1 MNWSLAFEPLIS
13 WPLLGLVLAPLLLLA
28 LVGLWFRQRGAVFR
42 FAALL
47 ALGAALLN
55 PVALDEEREAL
66 KSVVVVVV
74 DRSQS
79 QDIGERTKQTDEALA
94 GLQQRLGRFKQFD
107 VRVVEAGKSEAAE
120 ERTETRLFGALESA
134 FRDVPPSRIGGA
146 IMITDGEV
154 HDAPAGTPDFHAPLH
169 ALITGNDQEKDRRI
183 RFENAPRFGLVGKPL
198 EMTYRVIGTNNEA
211 GSVDVRVSVN
221 GEQVSVERATI
232 GQAMPL
238 QVTIPGAGRNIVE
251 LAIDPEPGELTD
263 TNNRAIALIDG
274 IRENLRVLLVSGEPH
289 AGERTWRNLLKSDAS
304 VDLVHFTIL
313 RPPEKQDG
321 TPINEL
327 SLIAFPTREL
337 FVEKI
342 KDFDLIIFDRYQHRD
357 VLPILYYDYIAEYVE
372 KGGALLIAA
381 GPEYAGES
389 SIARTPLM
397 SALPAMPTGEVVDKA
412 FYPRLTELGQRHP
425 VTRGLDG
432 SATEPPHWSRWFRTI
447 GVENPEGEA
456 VMKGADNRP
465 LLLLDRKGE
474 GRVGMFLSD
483 QGWLWARGFEG
494 GGPHVQLYRRIAHWL
509 MKEPELEEE
518 RLTADGRGMMLE
530 IRRQTMSDDPG
541 PAQTITPSGKAL
553 TVKLERA
560 EPGVFLGSIETNE
573 IGLYQVGNGDLKAL
587 AHVGPVNA
595 PEFTDVV
602 STEGR
607 LKAPAEATGGSV
619 RRLAPSSALGST
631 VGNLTGGVTLPSVV
645 PVRASGAA
653 SGNDWI
659 GLRTTDDS
667 VLKAVSRVPL
677 FGGFLGLGL
686 LLLAL
691 GSMWYREGR

>member
-1 MNWSLAFEPLIS
+1 MNYSISFEPLMS
-13 WPLLGLVLAPLLLLA
+13 WPLLAAILVPIAIIVLA
-28 LVGLWFRQRGAVFR
+28 GLWLRQRGAIFR
-42 FAALL
+42 CAALL
-47 ALGAALLN
+47 ALAAALIN
-55 PVALDEEREAL
+55 PVLLDEERDPL
-66 KSVVVVVV
+66 KSVVALIV

-79 QDIGERTKQTDEALA
+79 QDIGDRQSETSAALA
-94 GLQQRLGRFKQFD
+94 GLQERLARFKQFE
-107 VRVVEAGKSEAAE
+107 VRVIEAGRADAAD
-120 ERTETRLFGALESA
+120 ERAETRLFSALDGA
-134 FRDVPPSRIGGA
+134 FRDVPPSRIAGA
-146 IMITDGEV
+146 VMITDGQV
-154 HDAPAGTPDFHAPLH
+154 HDAPNSAKSFPAPLH
-169 ALITGNDQEKDRRI
+169 ALITGDEDERDRRI

-198 EMTYRVIGTNNEA
+198 EMTYRVLSANGE
-211 GSVDVRVSVN
+211 GGQVDVRVSIN
-221 GEQVSVERATI
+221 GQPVSTQRATI
-232 GQAMPL
+232 GVETQL
-238 QVTIPGAGRNIVE
+238 EIVIPGAGRNIVE
-251 LAIDPEPGELTD
+251 LAIDPAEGELTD
-263 TNNRAIALIDG
+263 TNNRAIAILDG

-342 KDFDLIIFDRYQHRD
+342 NDFDLIIFDRYQHRD

-381 GPEYAGES
+381 GPEYAGEQ

-397 SALPAMPTGEVVDKA
+397 SALPAMPTGQVIEQA

-432 SATEPPHWSRWFRTI
+432 SASEPPHWSRWFRLI
-447 GVENPEGEA
+447 GIDRPEGEA
-456 VMKGADNRP
+456 VMKGPDDRP

-474 GRVGMFLSD
+474 GRVGMLLSD

-494 GGPHVQLYRRIAHWL
+494 GGPHVALYRRIAHWL

-518 RLTADGRGMMLE
+518 RLTAGGRGMTLDVT
-530 IRRQTMSDDPG
+530 RQTMRDDPG
-541 PAQTITPSGKAL
+541 PALVITPSGKTLSVPLSASS
-553 TVKLERA
+553 
-560 EPGVFLGSIETNE
+560 PGVFTGSSEVDE
-573 IGLYQVGNGDLKAL
+573 IGLYQIGNGDLSAL

-595 PEFTDVV
+595 PEFADTISSEEVLRPV
-602 STEGR
+602 
-607 LKAPAEATGGSV
+607 AEESGGSV
-619 RRLAPSSALGST
+619 RRIAG
-631 VGNLTGGVTLPSVV
+631 LTGVSLPGIV
-645 PVRASGAA
+645 PVRGTSNASGT
-653 SGNDWI
+653 DWI
-659 GLRTTDDS
+659 GLRTTNDS
-667 VLKAVSRVPL
+667 VLKSVSRVPL
-677 FGGFLGLGL
+677 FGGFFGLGL

>member
-1 MNWSLAFEPLIS
+1 MNWSISFEPLIS
-13 WPLLGLVLAPLLLLA
+13 WPLLALALVPLALLA
-28 LVGLWFRQRGAVFR
+28 LVGLWFRQRGSVFR
-42 FAALL
+42 FIALL
-47 ALGAALLN
+47 ALAAALFN
-55 PVALDEEREAL
+55 PVFLNEEREPL
-66 KSVVVVVV
+66 KSVVALIV

-79 QDIGERTKQTDEALA
+79 QDIGDRTKQTDEALA

-120 ERTETRLFGALESA
+120 ERTETRLFGALEGA

-146 IMITDGEV
+146 IMVTDGEV
-154 HDAPAGTPDFHAPLH
+154 HDAPRGAPDFNAPLH
-169 ALITGNDQEKDRRI
+169 ALITGNDHEKDRRI

-198 EMTYRVIGTNNEA
+198 DMTYRVISTENET
-211 GSVDVRVSVN
+211 GPVDVRVSVN
-221 GEQVSVERATI
+221 GEQVAVEHATV

-251 LAIDPEPGELTD
+251 LAIDREPGELTD

-357 VLPILYYDYIAEYVE
+357 VLPILYYDYISEYVE

-397 SALPAMPTGEVVDKA
+397 AALPAMPTGEVVDKA
-412 FYPRLTELGQRHP
+412 FYPRLTDLGQRHP

-432 SATEPPHWSRWFRTI
+432 SASEPPHWSRWFRTI
-447 GVENPEGEA
+447 GVQNPEGEV

-474 GRVGMFLSD
+474 GRVGMLLSD

-518 RLTADGRGMMLE
+518 RLTADGRGMVLE
-530 IRRQTMSDDPG
+530 IRRQTMADDPG
-541 PAQTITPSGKAL
+541 PAQIITPSGKTL
-553 TVKLERA
+553 TVKLEKS
-560 EPGVFLGSIETNE
+560 EPGVFLGSVETSE
-573 IGLYQVGNGDLKAL
+573 IGLYQVANGDLTAL

-595 PEFTDVV
+595 PEFADVI
-602 STEGR
+602 STENR

-619 RRLAPSSALGST
+619 RRLAPSTALGSD
-631 VGNLTGGVTLPSVV
+631 VTLPSIV
-645 PVRASGAA
+645 PVRSAGAA
-653 SGNDWI
+653 SGSDWI

-686 LLLAL
+686 LLLAM

>member
-1 MNWSLAFEPLIS
+1 MNWSISFEPLIS
-13 WPLLGLVLAPLLLLA
+13 WPLLALALVPLALLA
-28 LVGLWFRQRGAVFR
+28 LVGLWFRQRGSVFR
-42 FAALL
+42 FIALL
-47 ALGAALLN
+47 ALAAALFN
-55 PVALDEEREAL
+55 PVFLNEEREPL
-66 KSVVVVVV
+66 KSVVALVV

-79 QDIGERTKQTDEALA
+79 QDIGDRTKQTDEALA

-120 ERTETRLFGALESA
+120 ERTETRLFGALEGA

-154 HDAPAGTPDFHAPLH
+154 HDAPPGAPDFNAPLH
-169 ALITGNDQEKDRRI
+169 ALITGNDHEKDRRI
-183 RFENAPRFGLVGKPL
+183 RLENAPRFGLVGKPL
-198 EMTYRVIGTNNEA
+198 DMTYRVISTENET
-211 GSVDVRVSVN
+211 GPVDVRVSVN
-221 GEQVSVERATI
+221 GEQVAVEHATV

-251 LAIDPEPGELTD
+251 LAIDREPGELTD

-357 VLPILYYDYIAEYVE
+357 VLPILYYDYISEYVE

-447 GVENPEGEA
+447 GVQNPEGA
-456 VMKGADNRP
+456 VVMKGADNRP

-474 GRVGMFLSD
+474 GRVGMLLSD

-518 RLTADGRGMMLE
+518 RLTADGRGMVLE
-530 IRRQTMSDDPG
+530 IRRQTMADDPG
-541 PAQTITPSGKAL
+541 PAQIITPSGKTL
-553 TVKLERA
+553 TVKLEKS
-560 EPGVFLGSIETNE
+560 EPGVFLGSVETSE
-573 IGLYQVGNGDLKAL
+573 IGLYQVANGDLTAL

-595 PEFTDVV
+595 PEFADVI
-602 STEGR
+602 STESR

-619 RRLAPSSALGST
+619 RRLASSTALGSDA
-631 VGNLTGGVTLPSVV
+631 TLPSIV
-645 PVRASGAA
+645 PVRSAGAA

-686 LLLAL
+686 LLLAM

>member
-1 MNWSLAFEPLIS
+1 MNWSLAFEPLLS
-13 WPLLGLVLAPLLLLA
+13 WTWLATVLVPIALLA
-28 LVGLWFRQRGAVFR
+28 LAGLFFRQRGAWLR
-42 FAALL
+42 FAALVAL
-47 ALGAALLN
+47 AAALIN
-55 PVALDEEREAL
+55 PILLDEEREPL
-66 KSVVVVVV
+66 KSVVALIV

-79 QDIGERTKQTDEALA
+79 QDIGNRQAETSAALA
-94 GLQQRLGRFKQFD
+94 GLQQRLARFPQFD
-107 VRVVEAGKSEAAE
+107 VRVVEAGRADAAD

-134 FRDVPPSRIGGA
+134 FRDVPPSRVAGA
-146 IMITDGEV
+146 VMVTDGQV
-154 HDAPAGTPDFHAPLH
+154 HDVPATQNFQAPLH
-169 ALITGNDQEKDRRI
+169 ALITGDEDEKDRRI

-198 EMTYRVIGTNNEA
+198 QMSYRVLSANGEQ
-211 GSVDVRVSVN
+211 GQVDVRVSVN
-221 GEQVSVERATI
+221 GQPVSTERAVI
-232 GQAMPL
+232 GQPMLLDIVVPN
-238 QVTIPGAGRNIVE
+238 AGRNIVE
-251 LAIDPEPGELTD
+251 LSIDEADGEITD
-263 TNNRAIALIDG
+263 TNNRTIAILDG

-342 KDFDLIIFDRYQHRD
+342 DDFDLIIFDRYQHRD

-381 GPEYAGES
+381 GPEYAGEQ
-389 SIARTPLM
+389 SIAKTPLM
-397 SALPAMPTGEVVDKA
+397 SALPAMPSGLVIDQA
-412 FYPRLTELGQRHP
+412 FYPRLTDLGQRHP
-425 VTRGLDG
+425 VTRGLEG
-432 SATEPPHWSRWFRTI
+432 SASEPPHWSRWFRLI
-447 GVENPEGEA
+447 GIDRPEGEV
-456 VMKGADNRP
+456 VMKGPDDRP

-474 GRVGMFLSD
+474 GRVGMLLSD

-518 RLTADGRGMMLE
+518 RLVASGRGMTLDVL
-530 IRRQTMSDDPG
+530 RQTMQDDPG
-541 PAQTITPSGKAL
+541 PATVISPSGQTMTL
-553 TVKLERA
+553 PLSSSQ
-560 EPGVFLGSIETNE
+560 PGVFSGSTEVDE
-573 IGLYQVGNGDLKAL
+573 IGLYQVGNGDLSAL

-595 PEFTDVV
+595 PEFADTI
-602 STEGR
+602 STEEVLR
-607 LKAPAEATGGSV
+607 APAEASGGSV
-619 RRLAPSSALGST
+619 RRIAS
-631 VGNLTGGVTLPSVV
+631 LTGVSLPGIV
-645 PVRASGAA
+645 PVRGSANA

-659 GLRTTDDS
+659 GLKTTDDS
-667 VLKAVSRVPL
+667 VLKSVSRVPL
-677 FGGFLGLGL
+677 FGGFFGLGL

>member
-1 MNWSLAFEPLIS
+1 MNWSISFEPLLS
-13 WPLLGLVLAPLLLLA
+13 WPLLALVLAPLLVLA
-28 LVGLWFRQRGAVFR
+28 AVGLWFRQRGAIFR
-42 FAALL
+42 IAALI

-55 PVALDEEREAL
+55 PVFLDEEREAL
-66 KSVVVVVV
+66 KSVVAVIV

-79 QDIGERTKQTDEALA
+79 QDIGDRTKQTDEALA

-107 VRVVEAGKSEAAE
+107 VRVVEAGKSEAAD
-120 ERTETRLFGALESA
+120 ERTETKLFAALEGA

-154 HDAPAGTPDFHAPLH
+154 HDAPAAPDFNAPLH
-169 ALITGNDQEKDRRI
+169 ALITGNEHEKDRRI

-198 EMTYRVIGTNNEA
+198 DMTYRVITTDGET
-211 GSVDVRVSVN
+211 GPVDVRVSVN
-221 GEQVSVERATI
+221 GEQVAVEEATI

-251 LAIDPEPGELTD
+251 LSIDREAGELTD
-263 TNNRAIALIDG
+263 ANNRAIALIDG

-357 VLPILYYDYIAEYVE
+357 VLPILYYDYISEYVE

-381 GPEYAGES
+381 GPEYAGDS

-397 SALPAMPTGEVVDKA
+397 SSLPAMPTGEVIDKA
-412 FYPRLTELGQRHP
+412 FYPRLTDLGQRHP

-432 SATEPPHWSRWFRTI
+432 SATEPPRWSRWFRTI
-447 GVENPEGEA
+447 GVQNPEGEV

-465 LLLLDRKGE
+465 LLLLDHKGE
-474 GRVGMFLSD
+474 GRVGMLLSD

-541 PAQTITPSGKAL
+541 PAQVITPSGKAL
-553 TVKLERA
+553 IVKLEKS
-560 EPGVFLGSIETNE
+560 EPGVFLGSIETKE
-573 IGLYQVGNGDLKAL
+573 IGLYQIGNGDLTAL

-595 PEFTDVV
+595 PEFSDVV
-602 STEGR
+602 STEDR
-607 LKAPAEATGGSV
+607 LKAPTEATGGSV
-619 RRLAPSSALGST
+619 RRLAASSTLGQ
-631 VGNLTGGVTLPSVV
+631 LTGSVALPSIV

-653 SGNDWI
+653 SGADWI
-659 GLRTTDDS
+659 GLRSTDDS

-677 FGGFLGLGL
+677 FGGFLGLCL
-686 LLLAL
+686 LLLAM
-691 GSMWYREGR
+691 GAMWYREGR

>member
-1 MNWSLAFEPLIS
+1 MNWSISFEPLIS
-13 WPLLGLVLAPLLLLA
+13 WPLLALALVPLALLA
-28 LVGLWFRQRGAVFR
+28 LVGLWFRQRGSVFR
-42 FAALL
+42 FIALL
-47 ALGAALLN
+47 ALAAALFN
-55 PVALDEEREAL
+55 PVFLNEEREPL
-66 KSVVVVVV
+66 KSVVALIV

-79 QDIGERTKQTDEALA
+79 QDIGDRTKQTDEALA

-120 ERTETRLFGALESA
+120 ERTETRLFGALEGA

-146 IMITDGEV
+146 IMVTDGEV
-154 HDAPAGTPDFHAPLH
+154 HDAPPGAPDFNAPLH
-169 ALITGNDQEKDRRI
+169 ALITGNDHEKDRRI

-198 EMTYRVIGTNNEA
+198 DMTYRVISTENET
-211 GSVDVRVSVN
+211 GPVDVRVSVN
-221 GEQVSVERATI
+221 GEQVAVEHATV

-251 LAIDPEPGELTD
+251 LAIDREPGELTD

-357 VLPILYYDYIAEYVE
+357 VLPILYYDYISEYVE

-397 SALPAMPTGEVVDKA
+397 AALPAMPTGEVVDKA
-412 FYPRLTELGQRHP
+412 FYPRLTDLGQRHP

-432 SATEPPHWSRWFRTI
+432 SASEPPHWSRWYRTI
-447 GVENPEGEA
+447 GVQNPEGEV

-474 GRVGMFLSD
+474 GRVGMLLSD

-518 RLTADGRGMMLE
+518 RLTADGRGMVLE
-530 IRRQTMSDDPG
+530 IRRQTMADDPG
-541 PAQTITPSGKAL
+541 PAQIITPSGKTL
-553 TVKLERA
+553 TVKLEKS
-560 EPGVFLGSIETNE
+560 EPGVFLGSVETSE
-573 IGLYQVGNGDLKAL
+573 IGLYQVANGDLTAL

-595 PEFTDVV
+595 PEFADVI
-602 STEGR
+602 STENR

-619 RRLAPSSALGST
+619 RRLAPSTALGSD
-631 VGNLTGGVTLPSVV
+631 VTLPSIV
-645 PVRASGAA
+645 PVRSAGAA
-653 SGNDWI
+653 SGSDWI

-686 LLLAL
+686 LLLAM

>member
-1 MNWSLAFEPLIS
+1 MNWSISFEPLLS
-13 WPLLGLVLAPLLLLA
+13 WPLLALVLAPLLVLA
-28 LVGLWFRQRGAVFR
+28 AVGLWFRQRGAIFR
-42 FAALL
+42 FAALI

-55 PVALDEEREAL
+55 PVFLDEEREAL
-66 KSVVVVVV
+66 KSVVAVIV

-79 QDIGERTKQTDEALA
+79 QDIGDRTKQTDEALA

-107 VRVVEAGKSEAAE
+107 VRVVEAGKSEAADE
-120 ERTETRLFGALESA
+120 LTETKLFAALEGA

-154 HDAPAGTPDFHAPLH
+154 HDAPAAPDFNAPLH
-169 ALITGNDQEKDRRI
+169 ALITGNEHEKDRRI

-198 EMTYRVIGTNNEA
+198 DMTYRVIATDGET
-211 GSVDVRVSVN
+211 GPVDVRVSVN
-221 GEQVSVERATI
+221 GEQVAVEEATI

-251 LAIDPEPGELTD
+251 LSIDREPGELTD
-263 TNNRAIALIDG
+263 ANNRAIALIDG

-357 VLPILYYDYIAEYVE
+357 VLPILYYDYISEYVE

-381 GPEYAGES
+381 GPEYAGDA

-397 SALPAMPTGEVVDKA
+397 SSLPAMPTGEVIDKA
-412 FYPRLTELGQRHP
+412 FYPRLTDLGQRHP

-432 SATEPPHWSRWFRTI
+432 SATEPPRWSRWFRTI
-447 GVENPEGEA
+447 GVQNPEGEV

-465 LLLLDRKGE
+465 LLLLDHKGE
-474 GRVGMFLSD
+474 GRVGMLLSD

-541 PAQTITPSGKAL
+541 PAQVITPSGKAL
-553 TVKLERA
+553 IVKLEKS
-560 EPGVFLGSIETNE
+560 EPGVFLGSIETKE
-573 IGLYQVGNGDLKAL
+573 IGLYQIGNGDLTAL

-595 PEFTDVV
+595 PEFSDVV
-602 STEGR
+602 STEDR
-607 LKAPAEATGGSV
+607 LKAPTEATGGSV
-619 RRLAPSSALGST
+619 RRLAASSTLGQI
-631 VGNLTGGVTLPSVV
+631 TGSVALPSIV

-653 SGNDWI
+653 SGADWI
-659 GLRTTDDS
+659 GLRSTDDS

-677 FGGFLGLGL
+677 FGGFLGLCL
-686 LLLAL
+686 LLLAM
-691 GSMWYREGR
+691 GAMWYREGR

>member
-1 MNWSLAFEPLIS
+1 MNWSISFEPLLS
-13 WPLLGLVLAPLLLLA
+13 WPLLALVLVPLAFLA
-28 LVGLWFRQRGAVFR
+28 LVGLGFRQRGAVLR
-42 FAALL
+42 FVALL
-47 ALGAALLN
+47 ALAAALFN
-55 PVALDEEREAL
+55 PVFLNEEREPL
-66 KSVVVVVV
+66 KSVVALIV

-79 QDIGERTKQTDEALA
+79 QDIGDRTKQTDEAVA

-107 VRVVEAGKSEAAE
+107 VRVVEAGKSDAAE
-120 ERTETRLFGALESA
+120 ERTETRLFGALEGA

-154 HDAPAGTPDFHAPLH
+154 HDTPSGTPDFNAPLH
-169 ALITGNDQEKDRRI
+169 ALITGNEHEKDRRI

-198 EMTYRVIGTNNEA
+198 DMTYRVISTENET
-211 GSVDVRVSVN
+211 GPVDVRVSVN
-221 GEQVSVERATI
+221 GEQVSVEHATV
-232 GQAMPL
+232 GQTMPL
-238 QVTIPGAGRNIVE
+238 QVTIPSAGRNIIE
-251 LAIDPEPGELTD
+251 LAIDREPGELTD
-263 TNNRAIALIDG
+263 ANNRAIALVDG

-357 VLPILYYDYIAEYVE
+357 VLPILYYDYISEYVE

-381 GPEYAGES
+381 GPEYAGEA

-425 VTRGLDG
+425 VTRGLEG

-447 GVENPEGEA
+447 GVQNPQGEV

-474 GRVGMFLSD
+474 GRVGMLLSD

-518 RLTADGRGMMLE
+518 RLTAEGRGMVLE
-530 IRRQTMSDDPG
+530 IRRQTMADDPG
-541 PAQTITPSGKAL
+541 PAQIITPSGKTLA
-553 TVKLERA
+553 VKLDKS
-560 EPGVFLGSIETNE
+560 EPGVFLGSVQTSE
-573 IGLYQVGNGDLKAL
+573 IGLFQVANGDLTAL

-595 PEFTDVV
+595 PEFADVV
-602 STEGR
+602 STKER

-619 RRLAPSSALGST
+619 RRLAPSTASD
-631 VGNLTGGVTLPSVV
+631 VTLPSIV
-645 PVRASGAA
+645 PVRSAGEASG
-653 SGNDWI
+653 SDWI

-686 LLLAL
+686 LLLAM

>member
-1 MNWSLAFEPLIS
+1 MNWSISFEPLIS
-13 WPLLGLVLAPLLLLA
+13 WPLLALALVPLALLA
-28 LVGLWFRQRGAVFR
+28 LVGLWFRQRGSVFR
-42 FAALL
+42 FIALL
-47 ALGAALLN
+47 ALAAALFN
-55 PVALDEEREAL
+55 PVFLNEEREPL
-66 KSVVVVVV
+66 KSVVALVV

-79 QDIGERTKQTDEALA
+79 QDIGDRTKQTDEALA

-120 ERTETRLFGALESA
+120 ERTETRLFGALEGA

-154 HDAPAGTPDFHAPLH
+154 HDAPPGAPDFNAPLH
-169 ALITGNDQEKDRRI
+169 ALITGNDHEKDRRI

-198 EMTYRVIGTNNEA
+198 DMTYRVISTENET
-211 GSVDVRVSVN
+211 GPVDVRVSVN
-221 GEQVSVERATI
+221 GEQVAVEHATV

-251 LAIDPEPGELTD
+251 LAIDREPGELTD

-357 VLPILYYDYIAEYVE
+357 VLPILYYDYISEYVE

-397 SALPAMPTGEVVDKA
+397 AALPAMPTGEVVDKA

-447 GVENPEGEA
+447 GVQNPEGEV

-474 GRVGMFLSD
+474 GRVGMLLSD

-518 RLTADGRGMMLE
+518 RLTADGRGMVLE
-530 IRRQTMSDDPG
+530 IRRQTMADDPG
-541 PAQTITPSGKAL
+541 AAQIITPSGKTL
-553 TVKLERA
+553 TVKLDKA
-560 EPGVFLGSIETNE
+560 EPGVFLGSVETSE
-573 IGLYQVGNGDLKAL
+573 IGLYQVANGDLTAL
-587 AHVGPVNA
+587 AHVGPVNE
-595 PEFTDVV
+595 PEFADVI
-602 STEGR
+602 STENR

-619 RRLAPSSALGST
+619 RRLASSTALGSD
-631 VGNLTGGVTLPSVV
+631 VTLPSIV
-645 PVRASGAA
+645 PVRSAGAA
-653 SGNDWI
+653 SGSDWI

-686 LLLAL
+686 LLLAM